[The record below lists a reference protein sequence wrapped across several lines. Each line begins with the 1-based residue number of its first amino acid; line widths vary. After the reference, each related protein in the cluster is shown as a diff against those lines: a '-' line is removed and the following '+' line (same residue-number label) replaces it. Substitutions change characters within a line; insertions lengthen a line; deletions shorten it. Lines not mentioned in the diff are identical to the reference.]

1 MHLKYVATTYFKCNI
16 SDTQILEKEVV
27 IYK

>member
-1 MHLKYVATTYFKCNI
+1 MRLKYVTTTYFKRNI
-16 SDTQILEKEVV
+16 TDTQILEKEVV